1 MTSANEVTASFLC
14 SYPCAH
20 IREQLSSA
28 TYTVNFQLHFYS
40 VCMYM
45 RLSDLVNGFPASA
58 ARERLDYTV
67 RTGSFC
73 FSHAS
78 VLFAPSMTC
87 PLKGFEGILIMV

>member
-1 MTSANEVTASFLC
+1 M
-14 SYPCAH
+14 
-20 IREQLSSA
+20 REQPSSA
-28 TYTVNFQLHFYS
+28 TYTIYFQLHFYS

-67 RTGSFC
+67 LLGSYC

-87 PLKGFEGILIMV
+87 PLKEFEGILIMV